1 MFVLNKKTQTMYTTE
16 GKIFTMRPAEEVI
29 NYIRSNE
36 YKILKTSPRELNIT
50 EKDTKFFIQTNN
62 DRSKM
67 FPLRTSFLNKLLNW
81 HNLPGDLPSKLSQDV
96 LVSVLNELLHSIK
109 SKTVNIKFEN
119 NEALTIT
126 SQLYSE
132 ITDLKVFELI
142 KPLGITKISRNDFIT
157 RFYTE
162 KKDEI
167 DPVEGDFFGFG
178 LNIINSETGFAALTV
193 QHFILRY
200 ICSNGATAPIEKLYV
215 KKDHYKQK
223 PGELAAF
230 LQQQIDFSDGSRK
243 HLVSKIRLSSN
254 VAAKS
259 SRNFVTSKINYMLGG
274 WQGNNLLT
282 GYNWDSSLYDLFN
295 FITDKAKKYD
305 ITKRYQ
311 LEKLAGEIILN

>member
-1 MFVLNKKTQTMYTTE
+1 MYTTE
-16 GKIFTMRPAEEVI
+16 GKIFTMKPAEEVI
-29 NYIRSNE
+29 DHIRSNE
-36 YKILKTSPRELNIT
+36 YNVIKTSPRELNII
-50 EKDTKFFIQTNN
+50 ENDDRFFIQKNN
-62 DRSKM
+62 DRRKM
-67 FPLRTSFLNKLLNW
+67 FPLRSSFLNKLLNW

-96 LVSVLNELLHSIK
+96 LVSVLNELLHNIK
-109 SKTVNIKFEN
+109 AKTVNIKFEN

-132 ITDLKVFELI
+132 ITDLEVFELI
-142 KPLGITKISRNDFIT
+142 KPLVITKISRNDFIT

-162 KKDEI
+162 KKDEA

-178 LNIINSETGFAALTV
+178 LNIINSQTGFAALSV

-200 ICSNGATAPIEKLYV
+200 ICSNGATAPIEKFYV

-230 LQQQIDFSDGSRK
+230 LKQQIDFSDGSRK
-243 HLVSKIRLSSN
+243 HLVLKIKRSKDQS
-254 VAAKS
+254 AKGS
-259 SRNFVTSKINYMLGG
+259 KYNVTSKINYMLGG
-274 WQGNNLLT
+274 WQGNNLLA